1 MNGTQYLDTINV
13 YTSPQTEQDGIRE
26 NISYALNVLL
36 LLITIYSEMS
46 GVSSCNHN
54 GIVDGFIKVCK
65 ENKKKVCYNMKSS
78 FDKNFNKF
86 NNLKKFI

>member
-13 YTSPQTEQDGIRE
+13 YTSHETEQDGIRE

-65 ENKKKVCYNMKSS
+65 ENKKKV
-78 FDKNFNKF
+78 
-86 NNLKKFI
+86 KKKHLDLEHNESGSDESV